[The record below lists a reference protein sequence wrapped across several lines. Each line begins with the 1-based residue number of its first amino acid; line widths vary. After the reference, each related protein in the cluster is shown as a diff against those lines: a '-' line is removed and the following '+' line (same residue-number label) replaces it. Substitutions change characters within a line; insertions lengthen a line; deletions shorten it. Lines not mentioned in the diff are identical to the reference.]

1 MINIVTEI
9 RRAQLLPRVHNRIMR
24 QLNTE
29 CMERH
34 VSNRLPKH
42 FTAQAYEEYGA
53 RRRSAATDNRKEK
66 RYGTGGI
73 PNVASG
79 KMRDSIRTVIR
90 ATPDGA
96 RLEIRAKFGTRLPDA
111 EWAKMSPKQ
120 RNDWNRKNSRR
131 MSRWQKR
138 EIAAMSKQ
146 EIFEERKRLAIDYR
160 IAALSPKNKR
170 QRKKRTR

>member
-29 CMERH
+29 NMERH
-34 VSNRLPKH
+34 VANRLPKH
-42 FTAQAYEEYGA
+42 FTAAAYAEYDA
-53 RRRSAATDNRKEK
+53 RRRSASTENRKQK
-66 RYGTGGI
+66 RYGTGGM

-96 RLEIRAKFGTRLPDA
+96 RLDIRAKFGTRLPDA
-111 EWAKMSPKQ
+111 EWAKLTPQQ
-120 RNDWNRKNSRR
+120 RNEWNRKNNRR
-131 MSRWQKR
+131 MARWQKR
-138 EIAAMSKQ
+138 EIAVMSKQ

-160 IAALSPKNKR
+160 IAALSPANSRK
-170 QRKKRTR
+170 RKKRTR